1 MGTNAERTRRWYK
14 EVWKPGGEST
24 VLELM
29 AENIVGFMEG
39 ADIHGR
45 DQFLAERQKAARRL
59 PRSRYRGGRLHR
71 GGGEDL
77 HSLARHGHT
86 QR

>member
-39 ADIHGR
+39 VDIPAGTSSW
-45 DQFLAERQKAARRL
+45 LNGKSCSRL
-59 PRSRYRGGRLHR
+59 PRSRDRGGRLHR
-71 GGGEDL
+71 GGGEDR
-77 HSLARHGHT
+77 HSLARHGHP